1 MSKGNWLRNKL
12 SKRKKI
18 NKGDKKKDYKKR
30 ESRLNKIIKSNRKI
44 KKSKRMMS
52 TSLIYRQQMV
62 PVEVMMQDT

>member
-30 ESRLNKIIKSNRKI
+30 ESRLNKIIKSNRTI
-44 KKSKRMMS
+44 KKSKRMML

-62 PVEVMMQDT
+62 RVEVMMQDT